1 MDIQKEIRITEK
13 SIPVFLPETEMN
25 KLYNALVH
33 RWKMEKISASAASIF
48 YSLGVAHGKHQERM
62 RRKKK

>member
-13 SIPVFLPETEMN
+13 STPVFFAGTEMSE
-25 KLYNALVH
+25 LYEALVR
-33 RWKMEKISASAASIF
+33 RWGMEGIGPFNASIF

-62 RRKKK
+62 RRK